1 MRARQSLSQAAGKIF
16 SGYSTALK
24 GIFLITLLLLA
35 SSITAFIL
43 VFPLWFLANS
53 YRVLY
58 NYFVISTLSLLLL
71 FLCFRSL
78 LRSRSRYGGWLLL
91 AKKKYLPKMFKVLAA
106 LIFLI
111 LLYLVIFVFARG
123 WWPAGIFLTALF
135 LITFGYYKFVRR

>member
-1 MRARQSLSQAAGKIF
+1 VRGGQSLSQAAGKIF

-24 GIFLITLLLLA
+24 GTLIMALLLLA

-58 NYFVISTLSLLLL
+58 NYLVISILSLLLL

-78 LRSRSRYGGWLLL
+78 LRSRKQYGGWLLL
-91 AKKKYLPKMFKVLAA
+91 VEKKYLPKMFKMLAA
-106 LIFLI
+106 LIFL
-111 LLYLVIFVFARG
+111 LFLYLVIFLFARG
-123 WWPAGIFLTALF
+123 WWPAGILLAIIF

>member
-1 MRARQSLSQAAGKIF
+1 MRSRQSLSQAAGKIF
-16 SGYSTALK
+16 SGYNSALK
-24 GIFLITLLLLA
+24 GTLLIVLLLLA

-58 NYFVISTLSLLLL
+58 NYLVISILSLMLL

-78 LRSRSRYGGWLLL
+78 LRSRSQYGGWLLL
-91 AKKKYLPKMFKVLAA
+91 AEKNYLPKMFKVLAA
-106 LIFLI
+106 LIFLL
-111 LLYLVIFVFARG
+111 LLYLVIFIFARG
-123 WWPAGIFLTALF
+123 WWPAGILLTVLF

>member
-1 MRARQSLSQAAGKIF
+1 MNRRHSLSRATGKIF

-24 GIFLITLLLLA
+24 GTFLIALLLLA

-58 NYFVISTLSLLLL
+58 NYLVISILSLMLLV
-71 FLCFRSL
+71 LCFRSL
-78 LRSRSRYGGWLLL
+78 LRSRSQYGGWFLLV
-91 AKKKYLPKMFKVLAA
+91 KKKYLPKMVKVLTA
-106 LIFLI
+106 LIFLL
-111 LLYLVIFVFARG
+111 LLYLVIFVFTRG
-123 WWPAGIFLTALF
+123 WWPVGIFLTVLF

>member
-1 MRARQSLSQAAGKIF
+1 MRDRQSLSLAAGKILT
-16 SGYSTALK
+16 GYSAALK
-24 GIFLITLLLLA
+24 GTLIMALLLLA

-58 NYFVISTLSLLLL
+58 NYLIISILSLLLL
-71 FLCFRSL
+71 VLCFRSL
-78 LRSRSRYGGWLLL
+78 LRSAKQYGGWLLL
-91 AKKKYLPKMFKVLAA
+91 AKTKYLPKMFKVIAV
-106 LIFLI
+106 LIFL
-111 LLYLVIFVFARG
+111 LFLYLIIFIFARG

>member
-1 MRARQSLSQAAGKIF
+1 VSGLQSLSQAAGKIF

-24 GIFLITLLLLA
+24 GTFLMALLLLA

-58 NYFVISTLSLLLL
+58 NYLVISIISLLLL
-71 FLCFRSL
+71 VLYFRSL
-78 LRSRSRYGGWLLL
+78 LRSRSQYGSWLLL
-91 AKKKYLPKMFKVLAA
+91 AQKKYLPKIFKVLAT

-111 LLYLVIFVFARG
+111 LLYLVIFLFARG
-123 WWPAGIFLTALF
+123 WWPAGILLTVLF